1 MDAQE
6 PAPDMLRLPFVFVP
20 NGAEVPAAWRA
31 AHPEA
36 VSLPA
41 RLVVRML
48 STTRQAEP
56 MAGPQ
61 LQQVQWWLSPFLAT
75 KPPVGPAPRPMVRVP
90 RQSGKEAASD
100 TPGWSKGFPRHVGET
115 PAQYARRLMDGQYG
129 RGNWEG
135 VPRRDMEF
143 RKIQKYGARAFRDPG
158 AFPLLPA
165 EDDPD
170 EA

>member
-6 PAPDMLRLPFVFVP
+6 LAPDVLRLPFVFVP
-20 NGAEVPAAWRA
+20 NGAEVPAAWQA

-48 STTRQAEP
+48 SATRQAEP

-75 KPPVGPAPRPMVRVP
+75 KPPVGPAPRPMVKP
-90 RQSGKEAASD
+90 LTESGSSKE
-100 TPGWSKGFPRHVGET
+100 R
-115 PAQYARRLMDGQYG
+115 
-129 RGNWEG
+129 
-135 VPRRDMEF
+135 
-143 RKIQKYGARAFRDPG
+143 
-158 AFPLLPA
+158 
-165 EDDPD
+165 
-170 EA
+170 